1 MARMI
6 PAFIDEDAPPG
17 EKSVWH
23 MLAGAPAD
31 WTVLHSLDLAPWRR
45 NSRTELDF
53 VVIIPEVGLLC
64 IEVKSHNLIE
74 YREEGWFPPTLGKGP
89 FKQCQDAVKS
99 LHRRLK
105 EVAPYSSSIPKVGL
119 CVFPNATFDR
129 SCLAVAAWEVMD
141 MSEFSRHPS
150 ATSFSLALRE
160 RLMTGLDEE
169 GISPLSE
176 PLHVARVD
184 NLVDL
189 CLPIRKRVP
198 ERRVELAAR
207 EDQLARELREPQ
219 RVTIQ
224 LCHDNDRVITTGG
237 AGTGKTLIAM
247 ELALQASQRFDRVAL
262 VCFNRLVGEWMCE
275 RIRDARP
282 GPSLV
287 VDRAVKLLA
296 GLADVPI
303 PKDADDRFWN
313 ELLPE
318 RVQDRLTDPQIAC
331 DSRFDYLIVDEA
343 QDILARPWMWESLML
358 LLEGGAASGRFALF
372 GDIEGQSLTGA
383 NTVASKLD
391 ELMKTSRPVKWQ
403 LKENCRNYDIVGKAA
418 VQLSGLPASTYTGF
432 LRTGGSFKNLE
443 YVPITDDRD
452 QVAKLKSRIQSIRSS
467 GYRETDI
474 TILSFCAPEK
484 SAARCLVQEG
494 ARLRP
499 VGSEE
504 RSITYSSV
512 QAFKGLENKIIV
524 VTDLNLTNAPEK
536 RAIFY
541 TALTRATESVHI
553 LCRPE
558 DSQQIVAWRN

>member
-6 PAFIDEDAPPG
+6 PAFIDEEAPPG
-17 EKSVWH
+17 EKDVWH
-23 MLAGAPAD
+23 MLAGGPAD

-45 NSRTELDF
+45 NSRTEVDF
-53 VVIIPEVGLLC
+53 VIIIPDVGLLC
-64 IEVKSHNLIE
+64 IEVKSHELIE
-74 YREEGWFPPTLGKGP
+74 YRQEGWFPLTLGRGP

-105 EVAPYSSSIPKVGL
+105 EVAPYSSTIPKIGL

-129 SCLAVAAWEVMD
+129 SCLSVAAWEVMD
-141 MSEFSRHPS
+141 MSEFRRHQGS
-150 ATSFSLALRE
+150 DSFSRALRE
-160 RLMTGLDEE
+160 RLVIGCDEE
-169 GISPLSE
+169 RVSPLSSPLE
-176 PLHVARVD
+176 PARVD
-184 NLVDL
+184 SLVDL
-189 CLPIRKRVP
+189 CLPVRKRVP

-207 EDQLARELREPQ
+207 ENQLAKVLRDPQ
-219 RVTIQ
+219 KVTIQ
-224 LCHDNDRVITTGG
+224 LCQDNDRVLVTGG

-262 VCFNRLVGEWMCE
+262 VCFNKLVGEWMCE
-275 RIRDARP
+275 RTMDSRP

-313 ELLPE
+313 ELFPE
-318 RVQDRLTDPQIAC
+318 QVQDRLTDPQIAV

-358 LLEGGAASGRFALF
+358 LLDGGAAGGRFALF

-383 NTVASKLD
+383 NTVAANLD
-391 ELMKTSRPVKWQ
+391 ELMKESRPVKWQ
-403 LKENCRNYDIVGKAA
+403 LKENCRNYDVVGKAA

-432 LRTGGSFKNLE
+432 LRNGGSFKNIE
-443 YVPITDDRD
+443 YVPITNDRD
-452 QVAKLKSRIQSIRSS
+452 QASKLKSILQAIRSS
-467 GYRETDI
+467 GYRDSEI
-474 TILSFCAPEK
+474 TILSFCAPDK
-484 SAARCLVQEG
+484 SAARSLVQEG
-494 ARLRP
+494 ARLFP
-499 VGSEE
+499 VGSGEKTV
-504 RSITYSSV
+504 TYTSV
-512 QAFKGLENKIIV
+512 HAFKGMENKIIV
-524 VTDLNLTNAPEK
+524 VTDLNLANAPTS
-536 RAIFY
+536 RALFY

-558 DSQQIVAWRN
+558 DSQQILAWRY

>member
-1 MARMI
+1 MI
-6 PAFIDEDAPPG
+6 PTFIDEDAPPG
-17 EKSVWH
+17 EKDVWY
-23 MLAGAPAD
+23 MLAGGPAD
-31 WTVLHSLDLAPWRR
+31 WTVLHALDLAPWRR

-53 VVIIPEVGLLC
+53 VVIVPDVGLLC
-64 IEVKSHNLIE
+64 IEVKSHDVIE
-74 YREEGWFPPTLGKGP
+74 YREEGWFPSTLGKGP

-105 EVAPYSSSIPKVGL
+105 EVAPYSLTIPKIGL

-129 SCLAVAAWEVMD
+129 SCFAVAAWEVMD
-141 MSEFSRHPS
+141 MSEFRRYPS
-150 ATSFSLALRE
+150 ATSFCLALRD
-160 RLMTGLDEE
+160 RLTTGLNEE

-176 PLHVARVD
+176 RLHATRVD

-207 EDQLARELREPQ
+207 ENQLAKDLREPQ

-224 LCHDNDRVITTGG
+224 LCQDNDRVITTGG

-247 ELALQASQRFDRVAL
+247 DLALQSSQRFDRVAL
-262 VCFNRLVGEWMCE
+262 VCFNRLVGEWMSE

-296 GLADVPI
+296 GLAEVPI
-303 PKDADDRFWN
+303 PNDADARFWN

-318 RVQDRLTDPQIAC
+318 RVQDRLTDPQIVV

-343 QDILARPWMWESLML
+343 QDILARPWIWDSLML

-383 NTVASKLD
+383 NTVSSKLD
-391 ELMKTSRPVKWQ
+391 ELTKTSHPVKWQ
-403 LKENCRNYDIVGKAA
+403 LKDNCRNYDIVGKAA
-418 VQLSGLPASTYTGF
+418 VQLSGLPESTYTGF

-452 QVAKLKSRIQSIRSS
+452 QVSKLKSRIQAIRGS
-467 GYRETDI
+467 GYRDTEI

-484 SAARCLVQEG
+484 SVARRLVEEG
-494 ARLRP
+494 ARLLP
-499 VGSEE
+499 VGLEE

-512 QAFKGLENKIIV
+512 HAFKGLENKVIV
-524 VTDLNLTNAPEK
+524 VTDLNLTNAPES
-536 RAIFY
+536 RALFY
-541 TALTRATESVHI
+541 SALTRATESVHI

-558 DSQQIVAWRN
+558 DSHQILAWRS